1 MPVRARARTCVRA
14 HTPRIAGDDFEITKR
29 VVEEA
34 RDEAEESRLQN
45 VVKSELM
52 SPTAQQYA
60 KWYAKTK
67 DKNAAHHSETTD
79 ASSADESPPVKTIRE
94 RGAKV
99 STPKR
104 KQRAGSD
111 NNCKL
116 SPHGKGWLQSPSR
129 QHGSPARGR
138 SRALGDGAH
147 TKSRTSPRRASPR
160 QAAAKEDA
168 SLTRRSLLRR
178 LGMTAWCGS
187 QCPLSLF

>member
-1 MPVRARARTCVRA
+1 
-14 HTPRIAGDDFEITKR
+14 
-29 VVEEA
+29 
-34 RDEAEESRLQN
+34 
-45 VVKSELM
+45 VVKSEPM
-52 SPTAQQYA
+52 SPTAQRYA
-60 KWYAKTK
+60 KRAAAR
-67 DKNAAHHSETTD
+67 DEEAAHCGETTE
-79 ASSADESPPVKTIRE
+79 ASSADESPPALTIGK

-104 KQRAGSD
+104 KQGAGSD
-111 NNCKL
+111 NNYKL

-147 TKSRTSPRRASPR
+147 TKSRTSPRRALPR

-187 QCPLSLF
+187 QCPLGLFRPLG